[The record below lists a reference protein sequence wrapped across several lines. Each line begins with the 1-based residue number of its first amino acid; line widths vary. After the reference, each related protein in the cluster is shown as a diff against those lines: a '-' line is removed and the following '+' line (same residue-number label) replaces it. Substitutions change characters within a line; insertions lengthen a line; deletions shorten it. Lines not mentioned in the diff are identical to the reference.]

1 MKGDE
6 AVLVPAAAFMN
17 KSEIW
22 LEEGE
27 TAAVDHA
34 AVDEWVGVLRPDDQ
48 VSMSECTLLGKKSGI
63 LSASV
68 ESSVRSSISSS
79 ASMICVS
86 AVDASV
92 GTLLVAIVEV
102 VAVVVVVFCA
112 FFVGDL
118 YEAVDT
124 FSTNTGSCEVSL
136 SSSSLSSSS
145 EHTVLCGTL
154 FVPPL
159 NKP

>member
-1 MKGDE
+1 
-6 AVLVPAAAFMN
+6 
-17 KSEIW
+17 
-22 LEEGE
+22 
-27 TAAVDHA
+27 
-34 AVDEWVGVLRPDDQ
+34 
-48 VSMSECTLLGKKSGI
+48 MSECTLLGKSGI

-102 VAVVVVVFCA
+102 VAVVVVVVSNFW
-112 FFVGDL
+112 VGDL

-124 FSTNTGSCEVSL
+124 FSINTGSCELSL
-136 SSSSLSSSS
+136 SSSLLSWSS
-145 EHTVLCGTL
+145 EHTEHF
-154 FVPPL
+154 FVPPF